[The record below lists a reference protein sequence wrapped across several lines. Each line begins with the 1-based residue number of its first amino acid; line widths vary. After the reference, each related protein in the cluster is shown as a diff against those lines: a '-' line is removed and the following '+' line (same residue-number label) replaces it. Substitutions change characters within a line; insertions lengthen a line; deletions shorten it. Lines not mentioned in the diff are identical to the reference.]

1 MRENIQV
8 VVDDV
13 ARSSVGNTAQEVS
26 SKYQLQL
33 VHVYTLIEQVDPA
46 PQIKSELTEIFTV
59 RPKEAKR
66 IAGSG
71 LEILRAAERPSNTQ
85 ALAMLRAELVALV
98 VRVQMAQEHGNPLLA
113 SLNAKAA
120 SFVNFAHFLEEYRAV
135 KDLLRYQ
142 ATPFNFARVGLVAD
156 KIPCGASP

>member
-1 MRENIQV
+1 MIEKLPDREATVDGSKRRELAVRPRATTTAFWPAPTAHSGWGPSGWPQVLRENIQV

-59 RPKEAKR
+59 RPLKKNCR
-66 IAGSG
+66 
-71 LEILRAAERPSNTQ
+71 LWP
-85 ALAMLRAELVALV
+85 
-98 VRVQMAQEHGNPLLA
+98 
-113 SLNAKAA
+113 
-120 SFVNFAHFLEEYRAV
+120 
-135 KDLLRYQ
+135 
-142 ATPFNFARVGLVAD
+142 
-156 KIPCGASP
+156 

>member
-1 MRENIQV
+1 MLRENIQV

-59 RPKEAKR
+59 RSKE
-66 IAGSG
+66 
-71 LEILRAAERPSNTQ
+71 LP
-85 ALAMLRAELVALV
+85 ALALKSLALLG
-98 VRVQMAQEHGNPLLA
+98 APTTPGLWPCNA
-113 SLNAKAA
+113 S
-120 SFVNFAHFLEEYRAV
+120 
-135 KDLLRYQ
+135 RY
-142 ATPFNFARVGLVAD
+142 
-156 KIPCGASP
+156 

>member
-1 MRENIQV
+1 MLRENIQV

-59 RPKEAKR
+59 RPLKR
-66 IAGSG
+66 TGSG
-71 LEILRAAERPSNTQ
+71 WN
-85 ALAMLRAELVALV
+85 
-98 VRVQMAQEHGNPLLA
+98 A
-113 SLNAKAA
+113 S
-120 SFVNFAHFLEEYRAV
+120 
-135 KDLLRYQ
+135 
-142 ATPFNFARVGLVAD
+142 
-156 KIPCGASP
+156 CC

>member
-1 MRENIQV
+1 MLRENIQV

-59 RPKEAKR
+59 RPKNCR
-66 IAGSG
+66 
-71 LEILRAAERPSNTQ
+71 LWP
-85 ALAMLRAELVALV
+85 
-98 VRVQMAQEHGNPLLA
+98 
-113 SLNAKAA
+113 
-120 SFVNFAHFLEEYRAV
+120 
-135 KDLLRYQ
+135 
-142 ATPFNFARVGLVAD
+142 
-156 KIPCGASP
+156 